1 MLMFSLL
8 GKYFYVGSKLPTTGI
23 QDIDRLEVEGDGN
36 VVINGNG
43 IFIDGEM
50 ITSISSTDRVRVNQ
64 VIFKQ
69 SVGNVDTASADVFV
83 EGNCSSIKTSSGNV
97 TVNGSVLNKG
107 VSTMSGDVDVSGD
120 IMGDVST
127 MSGNISNRRR

>member
-1 MLMFSLL
+1 MLMFSLF
-8 GKYFYVGSKLPTTGI
+8 GKYIYIGSKMPTTGI
-23 QDIDRLEVEGDGN
+23 QDIDRLEIEGDGN

-50 ITSISSTDRVRVNQ
+50 VTSISATDRVRVNQ

-83 EGNCSSIKTSSGNV
+83 EGSCSSIKTSSGNV
-97 TVNGSVLNKG
+97 TVKGSVGNKG
-107 VSTMSGDVDVSGD
+107 VSTMSGDVNVSGD

-127 MSGNISNRRR
+127 MSGNITNRRR